1 MCLVRLLLEAR
12 PFVSSS
18 IALLLSWYK
27 MLLLTANPWAF
38 KKRCTQ
44 SICRIKLST
53 ATIYLSVELR
63 VFSLCLVDLSKG
75 NPVPMVI
82 APPVCLFIS
91 GCTANDAST
100 YQLKTP
106 VPSAASIN
114 GNPCVLRRYSTK
126 WQSLR
131 QLSMSGP
138 LTLVVRNAMLRDV
151 SGLALL
157 AT

>member
-1 MCLVRLLLEAR
+1 MCLVRLLLEAC

-18 IALLLSWYK
+18 IALLLSWSK

-44 SICRIKLST
+44 SICGIKSST
-53 ATIYLSVELR
+53 ATISLSVELH

-82 APPVCLFIS
+82 APPVCPFIS
-91 GCTANDAST
+91 GCTLNDAST

-106 VPSAASIN
+106 VPLAASIN
-114 GNPCVLRRYSTK
+114 SNPCKLRRYSTK

-131 QLSMSGP
+131 QMSMSGP
-138 LTLVVRNAMLRDV
+138 LTLAAGNGKINRISSRNV
-151 SGLALL
+151 SER
-157 AT
+157 

>member
-1 MCLVRLLLEAR
+1 MCLVCLLLKAQ

-38 KKRCTQ
+38 MKRCAQ
-44 SICRIKLST
+44 SICGIKLST
-53 ATIYLSVELR
+53 ATISLSVELR

-75 NPVPMVI
+75 NPIPMVI
-82 APPVCLFIS
+82 VPPVCPFIS
-91 GCTANDAST
+91 GCTANNAST

-106 VPSAASIN
+106 VPSAASIS
-114 GNPCVLRRYSTK
+114 GNSRVLRRYSTK

-131 QLSMSGP
+131 QSSMSGP
-138 LTLVVRNAMLRDV
+138 LTLVVRNAMLRDM
-151 SGLALL
+151 SSLALL
-157 AT
+157 VT

>member
-1 MCLVRLLLEAR
+1 MCLVRLLLEAC

-18 IALLLSWYK
+18 ITLLLSWYN
-27 MLLLTANPWAF
+27 MFSLTANPWAF
-38 KKRCTQ
+38 RKRCTQ
-44 SICRIKLST
+44 SICGIKSST
-53 ATIYLSVELR
+53 GTISLYVELR
-63 VFSLCLVDLSKG
+63 VLSLCLVDLSKG

-82 APPVCLFIS
+82 AQPVCPFIS

-114 GNPCVLRRYSTK
+114 GNPRVLRRYSTK

-131 QLSMSGP
+131 QSSLSNP
-138 LTLVVRNAMLRDV
+138 LTLVVRNAMLRDI